1 MKIIKY
7 LINIKINMLRYNNI
21 NHIFQIREFTLT
33 HTPCHSNILRHITI
47 LINIIFRQLIIITL
61 KAIKTLYKIPQL
73 ATNIKIKTK
82 VFIVKFCY
90 LFLFF
95 NLAILSSCSRD
106 KYDNEA
112 LYNSVGFDQGSLPMS
127 GSGQQKIAPD
137 YFYRQGQGGAMGGA
151 MQQGGIPAQYPPQY
165 QPQQQY
171 QPQPQQQYYPQTYGS
186 APYQVYPN
194 AGSRFYS
201 NPYAIPPS
209 PYYPQYDVDQY
220 YVPPTYSYGMEQSG
234 APSNRATNPR

>member
-1 MKIIKY
+1 M
-7 LINIKINMLRYNNI
+7 LFLSNMLR
-21 NHIFQIREFTLT
+21 HF
-33 HTPCHSNILRHITI
+33 TI
-47 LINIIFRQLIIITL
+47 LINIMSRPSIITMLKPVKIRQL
-61 KAIKTLYKIPQL
+61 AV
-73 ATNIKIKTK
+73 NIKNKIILLI
-82 VFIVKFCY
+82 F
-90 LFLFF
+90 LFL
-95 NLAILSSCSRD
+95 NVMNLSSCSHD
-106 KYDNEA
+106 KYDNEN
-112 LYNSVGFDQGSLPMS
+112 LYNSVGFDQGSLPMP
-127 GSGQQKIAPD
+127 GQQKIAPD
-137 YFYRQGQGGAMGGA
+137 YFYRQAQGAMGGGA
-151 MQQGGIPAQYPPQY
+151 YPQGGQAPAYPQQQFQP

-171 QPQPQQQYYPQTYGS
+171 QQPPQYPPQPQQYYPQTYGTV